1 MCNFRRVD
9 DGAIYRNR
17 TTGNAEVA
25 ERYSVYDIGEG
36 DFYTT
41 NVKSFYPNDYGLYN
55 MCGNAAEMI
64 NESGIAM
71 GGSWN
76 DYGGD
81 VHIKSEAVYETASS
95 TIGFRPII
103 IAKEKNK
110 E

>member
-1 MCNFRRVD
+1 
-9 DGAIYRNR
+9 
-17 TTGNAEVA
+17 
-25 ERYSVYDIGEG
+25 
-36 DFYTT
+36 
-41 NVKSFYPNDYGLYN
+41 

-81 VHIKSEAVYETASS
+81 VHIKSEAVYKTAAS

-103 IAKEKNK
+103 ITKEKNK